1 MSKQMNDADY
11 RRLFEFRA
19 RLLRFLR
26 ASDQRIRDAGLT
38 PTHYLLL
45 LGIRAA
51 ASSRGP
57 TIGDMADFLI
67 LKHHS
72 VVELVDRAETAGLIK
87 RSPDPDLLLWC
98 EREARV
104 LVSLDKNTLPVHLA
118 NHLQTEHHSPGVFIP
133 RPSTTTQEVLEALV
147 LAAYAGDLSLFVDC
161 VTFIP

>member
-1 MSKQMNDADY
+1 MSKQLNDADY
-11 RRLFEFRA
+11 RKLFEFRA

-26 ASDQRIRDAGLT
+26 AADQRNRYVGLT

-72 VVELVDRAETAGLIK
+72 VVELVDRAEAAGLIK
-87 RSPDPDLLLWC
+87 RSPDPDDG
-98 EREARV
+98 RV
-104 LVSLDKNTLPVHLA
+104 VRLALTAVGRQQLDRVAAA
-118 NHLQTEHHSPGVFIP
+118 NYQ
-133 RPSTTTQEVLEALV
+133 
-147 LAAYAGDLSLFVDC
+147 DLSRLQLLSDALDANVGR
-161 VTFIP
+161 

>member
-1 MSKQMNDADY
+1 MSKQLNDADY
-11 RRLFEFRA
+11 RKLFEFRA

-26 ASDQRIRDAGLT
+26 AADQRILDAGLT

-72 VVELVDRAETAGLIK
+72 VVELVDRAEAAGLIK
-87 RSPDPDLLLWC
+87 RSPDPDDG
-98 EREARV
+98 RV
-104 LVSLDKNTLPVHLA
+104 VRLALTAVGRQQLDRVAAA
-118 NHLQTEHHSPGVFIP
+118 NYQ
-133 RPSTTTQEVLEALV
+133 
-147 LAAYAGDLSLFVDC
+147 DLSRLQLLSDALDANVGR
-161 VTFIP
+161 

>member
-1 MSKQMNDADY
+1 MLWMEEKALMSKQLNDADY
-11 RRLFEFRA
+11 HWLSEFRA

-45 LGIRAA
+45 LGIRAT

-72 VVELVDRAETAGLIK
+72 VVELVDRAEAAGLLK
-87 RSPDPDLLLWC
+87 RSPDP
-98 EREARV
+98 
-104 LVSLDKNTLPVHLA
+104 
-118 NHLQTEHHSPGVFIP
+118 
-133 RPSTTTQEVLEALV
+133 
-147 LAAYAGDLSLFVDC
+147 
-161 VTFIP
+161 